1 MVTYDSVQP
10 AASQPETI
18 EAVQSEEEVLEGN
31 AQFQL
36 PKLKACKSKAKTQNS
51 VEETKEQVAPLNDCT
66 NQLLDESQTKIKV
79 EGSLFKSSTQSEISN
94 EGSQTENAQ
103 LINDHKE
110 NLSLSQGVSQKEQET
125 EKPTQVEKAKKK
137 KRKNRR

>member
-36 PKLKACKSKAKTQNS
+36 PKLKACKLKAKTQNS
-51 VEETKEQVAPLNDCT
+51 VEETKELAPPLNDCS
-66 NQLLDESQTKIKV
+66 NQLRDESSTQIKV
-79 EGSLFKSSTQSEISN
+79 EGGLFKSSTQSEIGN
-94 EGSQTENAQ
+94 EGSQSEHSQ
-103 LINDHKE
+103 QINDHKE
-110 NLSLSQGVSQKEQET
+110 NLSLSQGVNQKE
-125 EKPTQVEKAKKK
+125 
-137 KRKNRR
+137 

>member
-10 AASQPETI
+10 VSSQSEVI
-18 EAVQSEEEVLEGN
+18 EAVQSEEEVFEGN
-31 AQFQL
+31 AKFQL
-36 PKLKACKSKAKTQNS
+36 PKLKACKSKAKVQNS

-66 NQLLDESQTKIKV
+66 NQLLESSTKIKI
-79 EGSLFKSSTQSEISN
+79 EGGLFKSSTQSEIEN
-94 EGSQTENAQ
+94 EGSQSEHSQ
-103 LINDHKE
+103 QINDHKE
-110 NLSLSQGVSQKEQET
+110 NLSLSQGVNQKEQEA

>member
-18 EAVQSEEEVLEGN
+18 EAVQSEEEVFEGN

-36 PKLKACKSKAKTQNS
+36 PKLKACKQKVKTQNS

-66 NQLLDESQTKIKV
+66 NQLLESQTMLKV

-103 LINDHKE
+103 QINDHKE
-110 NLSLSQGVSQKEQET
+110 NLSISQGVNQKEQET